1 MAGSQSPRDE
11 KALPKLTASI
21 SGAGGQERKAKT
33 PKASSVTVEKAVHG
47 PSIER
52 GEDLLSEEESD
63 FSDEEEVQIFK
74 ANRASSHRHGRKTYS
89 MQAALE
95 ISALPVLPLNHAH
108 AQRFREMRLD
118 AQMQQAAWALSK
130 DSAAL
135 ASASSTLARTLG
147 DEAAW
152 REAVLE
158 RARCAAACGLA
169 SPRPY
174 FHAFFDLLRLRGAV

>member
-1 MAGSQSPRDE
+1 MHSDDLQDKARCVHLMREGTFGKTRGSQSPRDE

-108 AQRFREMRLD
+108 AQRFREMF
-118 AQMQQAAWALSK
+118 SIH
-130 DSAAL
+130 
-135 ASASSTLARTLG
+135 TFG
-147 DEAAW
+147 EAFVY
-152 REAVLE
+152 EL
-158 RARCAAACGLA
+158 
-169 SPRPY
+169 
-174 FHAFFDLLRLRGAV
+174 